1 MSMFASL
8 GAPSAGSYNCALG
21 FFLLYSAYMRVG
33 RINLHCLCLHLLS
46 FVCDILA
53 LATRSDQWARQGSM
67 AAFALA
73 LLILLLFIKCIA
85 LVMMTLIHGELGDS
99 SLSLVGGFGA
109 NSGYSLAPQQ
119 GRLSRSASFGGHSA
133 PPQQAAYAHPAA
145 ALPVAMPYGHVKHP
159 SRSGSF
165 SNLHTHTPGGSTRTL
180 HGEAHEQQRGM
191 SPAPASGSFR
201 VASSVGIPALAP
213 PPSVLASSYQIE

>member
-33 RINLHCLCLHLLS
+33 RINLHCLGLHLLS

-99 SLSLVGGFGA
+99 SMSLVGGFGTG
-109 NSGYSLAPQQ
+109 SGYALAPQQ
-119 GRLSRSASFGGHSA
+119 GRLSRSASFGGI
-133 PPQQAAYAHPAA
+133 QR
-145 ALPVAMPYGHVKHP
+145 
-159 SRSGSF
+159 RS
-165 SNLHTHTPGGSTRTL
+165 NRPRTL
-180 HGEAHEQQRGM
+180 IRRRRCRWPCPM
-191 SPAPASGSFR
+191 DT
-201 VASSVGIPALAP
+201 
-213 PPSVLASSYQIE
+213 